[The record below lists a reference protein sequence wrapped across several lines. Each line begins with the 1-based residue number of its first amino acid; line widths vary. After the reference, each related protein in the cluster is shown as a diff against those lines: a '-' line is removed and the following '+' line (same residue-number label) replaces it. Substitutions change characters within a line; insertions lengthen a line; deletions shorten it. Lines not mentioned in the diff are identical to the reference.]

1 MRKRSNSTA
10 FRSVT
15 PLTPRINGSDY
26 VAFARYRP
34 IPDFTPFVPPEEQC
48 TIDDPID
55 SLIYDSLPGS
65 TTVTEV
71 DQYGLLGFVNRRQAS
86 PFVSELNWTIC
97 PNNDYCDGPEIEG
110 SVQANRYTTRWQ
122 AVYDPDTGIIQY
134 GRTDGTLVNADSA
147 LFPVPLTLT
156 KEDQIS
162 LSFDANARASY
173 AIQAS
178 ASTIEIRRFVAG
190 VPTTHTFTGISPR
203 LLYNGILQRDNSLV
217 DLVCFY
223 INAGAICGRFQRDNF
238 GVEYVFYTPPT
249 SIAPTRI
256 SKTDRDISYQ
266 ELFYHAGEE
275 TYYALRSSVYPPFP
289 IYVSEPLGLSIVAAG
304 GDYFSVVIDG
314 GAYTENTT
322 LSIGPAGGSYN
333 SNTITVPLV
342 SEQTT
347 LQIYPNGG
355 EYTQITVSGGTYAES
370 ASLQIAPGDGN
381 YVETS
386 VNGGT
391 YTENT
396 TLTIGPAGG
405 TYA

>member
-26 VAFARYRP
+26 IAFARYRA
-34 IPDFTPFVPPEEQC
+34 IPDLTPFVPPEEQC

-65 TTVTEV
+65 TAITQVN
-71 DQYGLLGFVNRRQAS
+71 QYGLLGFINRRQGS
-86 PFVSELNWTIC
+86 PFVSLLNWTIC

-122 AVYDPDTGIIQY
+122 AVYDPDTGLIQY

-156 KEDQIS
+156 EEDQIS

-178 ASTIEIRRFVAG
+178 ATTIEIRRFVAG
-190 VPTTHTFTGISPR
+190 VPTTHTFTGVSPR
-203 LLYNGILQRDNSLV
+203 ILYDGILQRDNTQV

-223 INAGAICGRFQRDNF
+223 INGGSICARFQRDNF
-238 GVEYVFYTPPT
+238 GTEYVLYAPPT

-256 SKTDRDISYQ
+256 SKTDRDTAYQ
-266 ELFYHAGEE
+266 ELFYHAGEDN
-275 TYYALRSSVYPPFP
+275 YYALRSSPYPPFP
-289 IYVSEPLGLSIVAAG
+289 IYVSESTTLSLVSAG
-304 GDYFSVVIDG
+304 GEYFPVVIDG
-314 GAYTENTT
+314 GSYTENTT
-322 LSIGPAGGSYN
+322 LSIGPSGGSYD
-333 SNTITVPLV
+333 SSTITVPLI
-342 SEQTT
+342 SESTT
-347 LQIYPNGG
+347 LSIIPASG
-355 EYTQITVSGGTYAES
+355 EYTATIVAGGSYSELT
-370 ASLQIAPGDGN
+370 SLQIAPVDGN